1 MSEEI
6 NSWCSQQRV
15 DYHAGKR
22 SKQQIEK
29 LESIGFVWDQ
39 EEADFQ
45 EMVKELEAFK
55 KKHGHCDVPENYI
68 SARGEKNEE

>member
-15 DYHAGKR
+15 DYHAGKL

-29 LESIGFVWDQ
+29 LESIGFVWDV

-45 EMVKELEAFK
+45 EMV
-55 KKHGHCDVPENYI
+55 
-68 SARGEKNEE
+68 